1 MSDNDDFGDFEDFQQ
16 EEEQQQGG
24 APLSP
29 DIRGLFHLIYPDA
42 GLPLQQ
48 VALPEPSDDFMSS
61 LAALQDLQEVKLP
74 SSAPSNL
81 QCQEITKLNYSNFL
95 KKLEMGL
102 DSYMEASPCN
112 EVLKIKGQGK
122 ETPVY
127 ELEGKKGS
135 RINEQLQHTVMEY

>member
-16 EEEQQQGG
+16 EEEKQEQ
-24 APLSP
+24 AEPLSS
-29 DIRGLFHLIYPDA
+29 DIRGLFQLIYPDA
-42 GLPLQQ
+42 VLPLPQ
-48 VALPEPSDDFMSS
+48 VALPLPSDDFMSS
-61 LAALQDLQEVKLP
+61 LSALEDLQEVKLP
-74 SSAPSNL
+74 SSAPSNH

-112 EVLKIKGQGK
+112 EILKIKGQEK

-135 RINEQLQHTVMEY
+135 RINEQLQHTVIEY